1 MEVDGADPLALL
13 WQSGRDR
20 DADGV
25 PLRETE
31 EAVDIAA
38 EIRADALASLM
49 SEPAGPVFT
58 PPRGCANVRR
68 PLGPRHRRS
77 ED

>member
-1 MEVDGADPLALL
+1 MEVDGADALAALYH
-13 WQSGRDR
+13 QGRDR
-20 DADGV
+20 ADGENLPEPDEDV
-25 PLRETE
+25 DVLAELR
-31 EAVDIAA
+31 I
-38 EIRADALASLM
+38 DALAALM
-49 SEPAGPVFT
+49 AEPAGPVFT